1 MRVETKVTVGA
12 AAHSARRGASGTFKL
27 SEPGQ
32 SRPAAAAGA
41 AVDLGGIDAL
51 LLLQGE
57 DDVGERRKRQAR
69 RGRDLLEGLDRLK
82 ASLLTGK
89 VAKSELDRLRGA
101 LTLRREDTGDP
112 GLDEVLAQIEIRA
125 EVELAKLARAE
136 S

>member
-1 MRVETKVTVGA
+1 MRVESKVTVGA
-12 AAHSARRGASGTFKL
+12 PAPSARRGASGTFKL
-27 SEPGQ
+27 AEPGQ

-82 ASLLTGK
+82 AALLSGR
-89 VAKSELDRLRGA
+89 VPMGDLDRIRTA
-101 LTLRREDTGDP
+101 LTLRREETGDP
-112 GLDEVLAQIEIRA
+112 ELDEVLAQIDIRA
-125 EVELAKLARAE
+125 EVELAKLARRD